1 MRLAFFG
8 PMNPTLSGISDY
20 DEELLPLLRKHYE
33 VDVFTAAA
41 AAGREGVYPHGA
53 YVARH
58 RIQPYDLNLYQLG
71 NSLIHEVEYGYLF
84 RYPGAV
90 VFHDYCLHH
99 ARAKMLLQ
107 KGMVDEYLG
116 EVGAAHPEAP
126 RLKNAVYGG
135 LAGNLLLYYYP
146 FVRLVL
152 EASLAAATHT
162 DFIAARLRITETPVI
177 KIPMAVQMETEPA
190 ESEKSLYP
198 GRFVIASF
206 GLATQEKRIA
216 PVLKVIREL
225 RWYYPSVRYVIVGDV
240 ANHYDLQAEIEMF
253 GVQDSVEVTG
263 HVDRAQF
270 HRLMRRADVVVN
282 LRYPSAG
289 EMSATLLRALALG
302 KPVLISRLLH
312 LMEIPKEAAARI
324 RPGNEQE
331 ELFHHLWQLV
341 ENPSVREAYSRA
353 AVAYMNSQHTPE
365 QMLEKYRELIEIALQ
380 RKAIFRRPELPL
392 HLRNSREIMRDY
404 IRRTSF
410 GGHDSDLLDRILP

>member
-8 PMNPTLSGISDY
+8 PMNPAQSGISDY
-20 DEELLPLLRKHYE
+20 DEELLPLLRKHHE

-41 AAGREGVYPHGA
+41 AATSEGVYPHGA
-53 YVARH
+53 FVARH
-58 RIQPYDLNLYQLG
+58 RMRPYDLNLYQLG

-107 KGMVDEYLG
+107 KGMVEEYLS

-152 EASLAAATHT
+152 EASLAAAAHT
-162 DFIAARLRITETPVI
+162 DFVAEKLRITDTPVI
-177 KIPMAVQMETEPA
+177 KIPMAVRMETDHA
-190 ESEKSLYP
+190 ASEKSLYP

-206 GLATQEKRIA
+206 GLATQEKRIT

-225 RWYYPSVRYVIVGDV
+225 RWYYPSVLYVIVGDV
-240 ANHYDLQAEIEMF
+240 ARHYDLHSEIEMF
-253 GVQDSVEVTG
+253 GVQDAVEVTG
-263 HVDRAQF
+263 RVDRAQF

-302 KPVLISRLLH
+302 KPVLISRLQH

-324 RPGNEQE
+324 RPDNEQE
-331 ELFHHLWQLV
+331 EIFHYLWQLV
-341 ENPSVREAYSRA
+341 ENPSARQSYSKA
-353 AVAYMNSQHTPE
+353 AWAYMNAHHTPE
-365 QMLEKYRELIEIALQ
+365 QMLEKYRELIETALQ
-380 RKAIFRRPELPL
+380 RKAVYRRPELPL
-392 HLRNSREIMRDY
+392 HLRDAREIMREY

-410 GGHDSDLLDRILP
+410 GGHDSELLNHILP